1 MVLYYTNKETFV
13 LSSVGCM
20 ETEPDGLESILAGS
34 EEGAKGCCLSVDMTA
49 DGIAVLSS
57 DGYCI
62 AADGTR
68 MNIADY
74 TYTELHQVAPQ
85 LIPAGQAIEL
95 ARTCQAKIAITV
107 HNQTLLPQLRMTLRH
122 VGYLDDTIFV
132 GLGLVEAARI
142 AVANPDLHI
151 MGELPALPDNIDAL
165 VQAAQTTGLFG
176 VRAAPADLT
185 PKLISACRQAGLF
198 TMSLPTSN
206 ERTLAA
212 LIRSGV
218 NFIETARPD
227 ITSLLLPA
235 EDATPHQIPFMRY

>member
-1 MVLYYTNKETFV
+1 MYYTNKEIFV

-20 ETEPDGLESILAGS
+20 DTERDGLESILAGN

-57 DGYCI
+57 DGYCV
-62 AADGTR
+62 APDGTQ
-68 MNIADY
+68 MNISDFSY
-74 TYTELHQVAPQ
+74 NELHQIAPQ

-122 VGYLDDTIFV
+122 ANYLDETIFV

-165 VQAAQTTGLFG
+165 VRAAQTTGLFG
-176 VRAAPADLT
+176 IRAAAGDLT
-185 PKLISACRQAGLF
+185 PRLIGACKQAGLC
-198 TMSLPTSN
+198 TMSLPTNN
-206 ERTLAA
+206 ERTLAG
-212 LIRSGV
+212 LIHSGV

-227 ITSLLLPA
+227 ITAMLLPA
-235 EDATPHQIPFMRY
+235 GESEPHHIPMMRY

>member
-1 MVLYYTNKETFV
+1 MYYTNKEIFV

-20 ETEPDGLESILAGS
+20 DTEPDGLESILAGN

-57 DGYCI
+57 DGYCV

-68 MNIADY
+68 MSIADFS
-74 TYTELHQVAPQ
+74 YTELHQVAPQ

-122 VGYLDDTIFV
+122 VNYLDDTIFV

-151 MGELPALPDNIDAL
+151 MGELPALPDNVDAL

-176 VRAAPADLT
+176 IRAAAGDLT
-185 PKLISACRQAGLF
+185 PRLVNACRQAGLF
-198 TMSLPTSN
+198 TMSLPTNN
-206 ERTLAA
+206 ERTLAG
-212 LIRSGV
+212 LIHRGV
-218 NFIETARPD
+218 NFIETGRPD
-227 ITSLLLPA
+227 VTSMLLPA
-235 EDATPHQIPFMRY
+235 GESEPHPFPLIRY

>member
-1 MVLYYTNKETFV
+1 MYYTNKEIFV

-20 ETEPDGLESILAGS
+20 DTEPDGLESILAGN

-57 DGYCI
+57 DGYCV

-68 MNIADY
+68 MSIADFS
-74 TYTELHQVAPQ
+74 YTELHQVAPQ

-122 VGYLDDTIFV
+122 VNYLDDTIFV

-151 MGELPALPDNIDAL
+151 MGELPALPDNVDAL

-176 VRAAPADLT
+176 IRAAAGDLT
-185 PKLISACRQAGLF
+185 PRLVNDCRQAGLF
-198 TMSLPTSN
+198 TMSLPTNN
-206 ERTLAA
+206 ERTLAG
-212 LIRSGV
+212 LIHRGV
-218 NFIETARPD
+218 NFIETGRPD
-227 ITSLLLPA
+227 ITSMLLPA
-235 EDATPHQIPFMRY
+235 GESEPHPFPLIRY

>member
-1 MVLYYTNKETFV
+1 MHYTNKEIFV
-13 LSSVGCM
+13 FSSVGCM
-20 ETEPDGLESILAGS
+20 DTERDGLDSILAGN

-62 AADGTR
+62 GADGTEL
-68 MNIADY
+68 NIADFSY
-74 TYTELHQVAPQ
+74 NELHLAAPQ

-95 ARTCQAKIAITV
+95 ARTCRSMLAITV

-122 VGYLDDTIFV
+122 VGQLDNTIFV

-165 VQAAQTTGLFG
+165 VNAAQTTGLFG
-176 VRAAPADLT
+176 LRAAPSDLT
-185 PKLISACRQAGLF
+185 DRLVTACRKAGLF
-198 TMSLPTSN
+198 TMSLPTN
-206 ERTLAA
+206 DPRTLSN

-227 ITSLLLPA
+227 IPMSMLPA
-235 EDATPHQIPFMRY
+235 SETPPYQIPLIRY

>member
-1 MVLYYTNKETFV
+1 MHYTNKEIFV
-13 LSSVGCM
+13 FSSVGCM
-20 ETEPDGLESILAGS
+20 DTERDGLESILAGN

-57 DGYCI
+57 DGYCL
-62 AADGTR
+62 AADGTPL
-68 MNIADY
+68 NIADFSY
-74 TYTELHQVAPQ
+74 GELHQSAPQ

-95 ARTCQAKIAITV
+95 ARTCQAKLAITV

-122 VGYLDDTIFV
+122 VGYLDETIFV

-165 VQAAQTTGLFG
+165 VNAAQTTGLFG
-176 VRAAPADLT
+176 LRAAPADLT
-185 PKLISACRQAGLF
+185 HRLVDACRKAGLF
-198 TMSLPTSN
+198 TMSLPTN
-206 ERTLAA
+206 DGRALAE
-212 LIRSGV
+212 LVRNGV

-227 ITSLLLPA
+227 LAAALLPA
-235 EDATPHQIPFMRY
+235 DDTQPHQIPLMRY

>member
-1 MVLYYTNKETFV
+1 MYYTNKEIFV

-20 ETEPDGLESILAGS
+20 DTEPDGLESILAGN

-57 DGYCI
+57 DGYCV
-62 AADGTR
+62 AAHGTQ
-68 MNIADY
+68 MSIADY
-74 TYTELHQVAPQ
+74 SYAELHQAAPQ
-85 LIPAGQAIEL
+85 LIPAGQAIEQ

-122 VGYLDDTIFV
+122 VNYLDDTIFV
-132 GLGLVEAARI
+132 GLGLVEAART

-176 VRAAPADLT
+176 IRAAAGDLT
-185 PKLISACRQAGLF
+185 PRLIGACKQAGLF
-198 TMSLPTSN
+198 TMSLPTNN
-206 ERTLAA
+206 ERTLAG
-212 LIRSGV
+212 LIHSGV
-218 NFIETARPD
+218 NFIETGRPD
-227 ITSLLLPA
+227 ITAMLLPA
-235 EDATPHQIPFMRY
+235 GESEPHQIPMMRF

>member
-1 MVLYYTNKETFV
+1 
-13 LSSVGCM
+13 
-20 ETEPDGLESILAGS
+20 
-34 EEGAKGCCLSVDMTA
+34 
-49 DGIAVLSS
+49 
-57 DGYCI
+57 
-62 AADGTR
+62 

-74 TYTELHQVAPQ
+74 SYAELHQAAPQ

-122 VGYLDDTIFV
+122 VNYLDDTIFV

-176 VRAAPADLT
+176 IRAAAGDLT
-185 PKLISACRQAGLF
+185 PRLIGACKQAGLF
-198 TMSLPTSN
+198 TMSLATDN
-206 ERTLAA
+206 EKSLAM
-212 LIRSGV
+212 LIRNGV
-218 NFIETARPD
+218 NLIETARPD
-227 ITSLLLPA
+227 TTAMLLPA
-235 EDATPHQIPFMRY
+235 GESEPHQIPLMRY

>member
-1 MVLYYTNKETFV
+1 MYYTNKETFI

-20 ETEPDGLESILAGS
+20 DTEPDGLESILAGN

-57 DGYCI
+57 DGYCV
-62 AADGTR
+62 AADGTQ
-68 MNIADY
+68 MSIADFSY
-74 TYTELHQVAPQ
+74 AELHQVAPQ

-122 VGYLDDTIFV
+122 VNYLDDTIFV

-176 VRAAPADLT
+176 IRAAAGDLT
-185 PKLISACRQAGLF
+185 PRLIGACKQAGLF
-198 TMSLPTSN
+198 TMSLPTNN
-206 ERTLAA
+206 ERTLAG
-212 LIRSGV
+212 LIHSGV

-227 ITSLLLPA
+227 LARVLQPQGA
-235 EDATPHQIPFMRY
+235 DDNG

>member
-1 MVLYYTNKETFV
+1 MYYTNKEVFV
-13 LSSVGCM
+13 LSAVGCM
-20 ETEPDGLESILAGS
+20 DTERDGLESILAGN

-62 AADGTR
+62 ATDGTQ

-74 TYTELHQVAPQ
+74 SYAELHQAAPQ

-122 VGYLDDTIFV
+122 VNYLDDTIFV

-165 VQAAQTTGLFG
+165 VSAAQTTGLFG
-176 VRAAPADLT
+176 LRAAPGDLT
-185 PKLISACRQAGLF
+185 PGLIQACRQAGLF
-198 TMSLPTSN
+198 TMSLPTDD
-206 ERTLAA
+206 EKTLET
-212 LIRSGV
+212 LIRNGV

-227 ITSLLLPA
+227 ITAMLLPA
-235 EDATPHQIPFMRY
+235 GEAEPHQIPLMRY

>member
-1 MVLYYTNKETFV
+1 MSCRRSAVWIPSATGWNP
-13 LSSVGCM
+13 S
-20 ETEPDGLESILAGS
+20 LAGND
-34 EEGAKGCCLSVDMTA
+34 EGAKGCCLSVDMTA

-57 DGYCI
+57 DGYCTS
-62 AADGTR
+62 ADGTQ
-68 MNIADY
+68 MNIGEYSYA
-74 TYTELHQVAPQ
+74 ELHQAAPQ

-165 VQAAQTTGLFG
+165 VSAAQTTGLFG
-176 VRAAPADLT
+176 LRAAPADLT
-185 PKLISACRQAGLF
+185 PRLIQACRQAGLF
-198 TMSLPTSN
+198 TMSLQADD
-206 ERTLAA
+206 ERTLEK
-212 LIRSGV
+212 LIQNGV

-227 ITSLLLPA
+227 ITSMLLPA
-235 EDATPHQIPFMRY
+235 GESEPHQIPLMRY

>member
-1 MVLYYTNKETFV
+1 MYYTNKEIFV

-20 ETEPDGLESILAGS
+20 DTEPDGLESILAGN

-57 DGYCI
+57 DGYCV

-68 MNIADY
+68 MSIADFS
-74 TYTELHQVAPQ
+74 YTELHQVAPQ

-122 VGYLDDTIFV
+122 VNYLDDTIFV

-151 MGELPALPDNIDAL
+151 MGELPALPDNVDAL

-176 VRAAPADLT
+176 IRAAAGDLT
-185 PKLISACRQAGLF
+185 PRLVNACRQAGLF
-198 TMSLPTSN
+198 TMSLPTNN
-206 ERTLAA
+206 ERTLAG
-212 LIRSGV
+212 LIHRGV
-218 NFIETARPD
+218 NFIETGRPD
-227 ITSLLLPA
+227 ITSMLLPA
-235 EDATPHQIPFMRY
+235 GESEPHPFPLIRY

>member
-1 MVLYYTNKETFV
+1 MD
-13 LSSVGCM
+13 
-20 ETEPDGLESILAGS
+20 TEPDGLESILAGN

-57 DGYCI
+57 DGYCTSN
-62 AADGTR
+62 DGAR
-68 MNIADY
+68 MNISDY
-74 TYTELHQVAPQ
+74 SYAELHQAAPQ
-85 LIPAGQAIEL
+85 LVPAGQAIEL

-122 VGYLDDTIFV
+122 AEYLDETIFV

-165 VQAAQTTGLFG
+165 VRAAQTTGLFG
-176 VRAAPADLT
+176 LRAAPGDLT
-185 PKLISACRQAGLF
+185 PQLIAACKRTGLF
-198 TMSLPTSN
+198 TMSLPTNN

-212 LIRSGV
+212 LLHSGV

-227 ITSLLLPA
+227 ISSMLLPA
-235 EDATPHQIPFMRY
+235 GEAEPHQIPLMRY